1 MINRYFSSFFIFFFL
16 FFVLIFPCFADEN
29 LDSMQKVDEIFD
41 LVDQALSSSS
51 SEFPDQL
58 DDHSLQSE
66 VDLSESSPSPVNNNL
81 LIIERPDYSMSDIA
95 AAFYEALAQAEAG
108 HFDELSDVTDISIMP
123 LYTPD
128 TGTTS
133 IPTGSLRYVLTQV
146 IGPYSPVV
154 VQYQYNNGSNTA
166 YLREIYPDYV
176 WMISAALF
184 ALMIYCVFRLWGAIL
199 CKR

>member
-1 MINRYFSSFFIFFFL
+1 MRFLISFFLI
-16 FFVLIFPCFADEN
+16 FVLIFPCFADESS
-29 LDSMQKVDEIFD
+29 DSSQKIDEIFE
-41 LVDQALSSSS
+41 LVDQAFNSPQLEASDNTEDFLSQPEMDSVEPSSSS
-51 SEFPDQL
+51 A
-58 DDHSLQSE
+58 
-66 VDLSESSPSPVNNNL
+66 NNNL

-95 AAFYEALAQAEAG
+95 SAFYEALAQAEAG

-128 TGTTS
+128 TGASTV
-133 IPTGSLRYVLTQV
+133 PTGSLRYVLTQV

>member
-1 MINRYFSSFFIFFFL
+1 MRFLISFFL
-16 FFVLIFPCFADEN
+16 VFVLIFPCFAEESP
-29 LDSMQKVDEIFD
+29 DSSQKMDEIFE
-41 LVDQALSSSS
+41 LVDQAFGSSQPEVSDNTEDLLLQPEMDSVESSS
-51 SEFPDQL
+51 P
-58 DDHSLQSE
+58 
-66 VDLSESSPSPVNNNL
+66 PVNNNL

-95 AAFYEALAQAEAG
+95 TAFYEALAESEAG

-128 TGTTS
+128 TGATTV
-133 IPTGSLRYVLTQV
+133 PTGSLRYVLTQV